1 MLCRWIDDEINVLSS
16 HFPVS
21 VNNVRSPLSITK
33 RKKERKKS
41 VDIIDLDLIEERR
54 RRRKI
59 FPSFVPLLLLKRERR
74 LIITCRIGAAERQ
87 VRTDIYTHTYIR
99 KSED

>member
-21 VNNVRSPLSITK
+21 VNSVGSPLSITK
-33 RKKERKKS
+33 RKKKERKKS

-54 RRRKI
+54 RRRRKKS
-59 FPSFVPLLLLKRERR
+59 FPLSFPYFFSREKEGSLLL
-74 LIITCRIGAAERQ
+74 
-87 VRTDIYTHTYIR
+87 VV
-99 KSED
+99 